1 MNFMKVFDYYKSLG
15 VLEYSEITLPGS
27 LPNDLVLTNLWMY
40 DPDDPYNNK
49 HDPHN
54 QIWRNEEISVND
66 CYLKNANKY
75 KYIINKD
82 MDEMIVPL
90 KENNYHEMMEMIEE
104 TTRDK
109 VSIVCFI
116 ISFSL
121 FQSHVSRVWDAGAS
135 GTLSSLTQCSP
146 MNPRPSPVTCT

>member
-1 MNFMKVFDYYKSLG
+1 MYFMKVFDYYKSLG

-27 LPNDLVLTNLWMY
+27 LPNELVLTNLWMY

-109 VSIVCFI
+109 VSIICFI
-116 ISFSL
+116 ISSII
-121 FQSHVSRVWDAGAS
+121 SPHISRLWDAGAS
-135 GTLSSLTQCSP
+135 GTLSSLTRCSP

>member
-1 MNFMKVFDYYKSLG
+1 MNLIKVFEYYKSLG
-15 VLEYSEITLPGS
+15 VVEYSEITLPGS

-49 HDPHN
+49 NDPHN
-54 QIWRNEEISVND
+54 QVWRNEEISVND

-109 VSIVCFI
+109 VSIICFI
-116 ISFSL
+116 N
-121 FQSHVSRVWDAGAS
+121 
-135 GTLSSLTQCSP
+135 LSSLF
-146 MNPRPSPVTCT
+146 